1 MLKKYWKALLSA
13 GMLTL
18 SVVMILLFP
27 REKNIV
33 IATVFAIL
41 FWLSLIACVWQAVI
55 TIRKKLDKKR
65 K

>member
-1 MLKKYWKALLSA
+1 MLKKWKVLLSA

-27 REKNIV
+27 REKSIA

-41 FWLSLIACVWQAVI
+41 FWLSLIACVWLAAI
-55 TIRKKLDKKR
+55 TIRKNLVKKR